1 VSPQRW
7 RRSRTGHVLVEAL
20 IGGVVLSLA
29 IAAIASGEL
38 ASRESLL
45 RDIHELELL
54 RVASE
59 RVEYLR
65 SLPSTAPA
73 WTASSSGPV
82 PGHPGWT
89 WTITPE
95 RVEDPH
101 IHGTPA
107 PVRYLR
113 AKIVITVSEHHHL
126 KREVLRW

>member
-1 VSPQRW
+1 MSPRRW
-7 RRSRTGHVLVEAL
+7 RQSRAGHVLVEAL
-20 IGGVVLSLA
+20 IGGVILSLT

-38 ASRESLL
+38 AARESLL
-45 RDIHELELL
+45 RDADDLELL

-59 RVEYLR
+59 RMEYLH

-73 WTASSSGPV
+73 WTAPSSGPV
-82 PGHPGWT
+82 PGHPDWT

-113 AKIVITVSEHHHL
+113 ARIVITVPERRQL